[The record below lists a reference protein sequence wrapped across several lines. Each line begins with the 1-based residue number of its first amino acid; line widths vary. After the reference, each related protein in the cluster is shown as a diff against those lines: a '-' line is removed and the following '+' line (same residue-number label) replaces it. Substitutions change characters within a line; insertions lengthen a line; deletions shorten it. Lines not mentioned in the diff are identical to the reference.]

1 MPRVLLVANGPSPTA
16 GLIATLREGGFD
28 AETAVNPDDAVN
40 RLQEGGFELVVSDC
54 GRPGSERLELCRR
67 IKAHPRLRRLPVVLV
82 IQHAEPAEVLRG
94 LEAGADAFLSSDVA
108 PYAIVPRLHQVLT
121 RRGVAAADSV
131 SLKLGETNFAL
142 RTSYEKLLDVLVAAS
157 EDIAHLN
164 QRHQYEIE
172 QRLKAEHALRESMQR
187 HRSLVVAT
195 SQIIWT
201 TDAEGQVVDD
211 LPSWRAFTGRTREQL
226 LGWGWLEDLHPED
239 RERTAEVWSQAV
251 DGRTRYETEYRLR
264 RADGVY
270 RYVAV
275 RGVPLCDSQDWTE
288 NYWEDSALSIPGTA
302 LVPADVPIREWVGVC
317 TDVTER
323 KDAEAALV
331 EERDL
336 LHALMDHVPDQI
348 YFKDASSRFTRV
360 NRTVATRFGLA
371 DPSAV
376 VGKSDVDFF
385 ADEHAQKAMRDEQ
398 EAMRTGQ
405 PIVACEER
413 EEWPDGRVTWD
424 STTKV
429 PLRDRAGT
437 IIGTFGISRDITRN
451 KQAEAELHK
460 AKEAAEA
467 ANRAKSEFL
476 ANMSHEIRT
485 PMNAIIGM
493 TELLGDTELTLEQ
506 REYLELVRKSADAL
520 LDVVNDILDFS
531 KIDAGKL
538 ELDRADFSLRDVLG
552 DTLSTLS
559 LRAYQKGLELACD
572 VAADV
577 HDDLFGDSGRLRQ
590 IVTNL
595 VGNALKF
602 TEAGEVVVVVKPTVE
617 PETGNYLTEN
627 GAERPPTP
635 CPRGDGPPGLSGAPP
650 TLSLQFAV
658 RDTGI
663 GIPLEKQKQIFDAF
677 TQADSSTTRRYGG
690 TGLGLTISSRLVEMM
705 GGRIWVESEVGVGST
720 FHFTAK
726 FGRARVPAA
735 ARSPNELARLR
746 GLRVLVV
753 DDNDTNRRILQEDL
767 AHWEMRPVTAA
778 SGPAALDCLDQAA
791 SASDPFALILLD
803 AHMPGMDGFTLAD
816 RIRNRPDAA
825 GAKLLMLT
833 SGGQPGD
840 AARCRELRFAGYLT
854 KPVKQADLWRA
865 LLRALN
871 VVSEDA
877 VRHSTPRRASSRRLR
892 VLVAEDNPINQKL
905 AVRLL
910 ERQGHAVV
918 VAGNGREAF
927 AALFGEHGE
936 IDRARN
942 GTQMGGENHGSGVG
956 QGPSTPNR
964 ATRFDLVLMDVQM
977 PEMDGLETTMAIRAR
992 EKTAHADRTAGDHI
1006 PIIAMTAYAMTGDR
1020 ERCLAAG
1027 MDAYISKPIRADEL
1041 FAVIDM
1047 VTQAS
1052 TGGDGP
1058 PGLSL
1063 GTVAVIDLVTQ
1074 ASTPAADTPPT
1085 IKLTDVLDWKEALA
1099 HVRGDVGLL
1108 RELVALFVDEW
1119 PKWLAALS
1127 DGQVRGDAEQI
1138 KHTAHTIKGSVGT
1151 FAMKEACSV
1160 VQQLHD
1166 LAAAGRLDG
1175 SAELLA
1181 QIERQLNRLLPALNA
1196 FAKGGDPNALVP
1208 FTK

>member
-1 MPRVLLVANGPSPTA
+1 MPRVLLVANGPNPTA
-16 GLIATLREGGFD
+16 GLTATLREGGFD
-28 AETAVNPDDAVN
+28 AETAANPDDAVN

-54 GRPGSERLELCRR
+54 GRAGGDPLEVCRR
-67 IKAHPRLRRLPVVLV
+67 IKAHPRLKHLPVVLV
-82 IQHAEPAEVLRG
+82 VQHAEPTEVLCG
-94 LEAGADAFLSSDVA
+94 LEAGADAFLSSDAA
-108 PYAIVPRLHQVLT
+108 PNAIVPRLRQVLT
-121 RRGVAAADSV
+121 RRGGVAAKSAV
-131 SLKLGETNFAL
+131 SRSLGETNYQL
-142 RTSYEKLLDVLVAAS
+142 RTSYEKLLDVLIAAS

-164 QRHQYEIE
+164 QRHQFEIE

-211 LPSWRAFTGRTREQL
+211 LPSWRAFTGRIREQL

-239 RERTAEVWSQAV
+239 RERTAEVWSRAV
-251 DGRTRYETEYRLR
+251 ACRTRYETEYRLR

-288 NYWEDSALSIPGTA
+288 NYWEDSALSRTGAA
-302 LVPADVPIREWVGVC
+302 LVPPDAPIREWVGVC
-317 TDVTER
+317 TDVTEQ
-323 KDAEAALV
+323 KYAEAALV
-331 EERDL
+331 RERDL

-348 YFKDASSRFTRV
+348 YFKDAGSRFTRV
-360 NRTVATRFGLA
+360 NRAVAARFGLA
-371 DPSAV
+371 DPSAA
-376 VGKSDVDFF
+376 VGKCDFDFF
-385 ADEHAQKAMRDEQ
+385 ADEHAQQAMHDEQ
-398 EAMRTGQ
+398 EAIRTGQ
-405 PIVACEER
+405 AIVACEER
-413 EEWPDGRVTWD
+413 ETWPDGRISWN

-429 PLRDRAGT
+429 PLRDRAGA

-460 AKEAAEA
+460 AKEAAES

-493 TELLGDTELTLEQ
+493 TELLGDTELSLEQ

-572 VAADV
+572 VKAEV

-602 TEAGEVVVVVKPTVE
+602 TEAGEVVLVVKPSE
-617 PETGNYLTEN
+617 EEHETGNHLEVNGGTPTQSPFAPRTVPPFAPRKDSLT
-627 GAERPPTP
+627 
-635 CPRGDGPPGLSGAPP
+635 LH
-650 TLSLQFAV
+650 FAV

-690 TGLGLTISSRLVEMM
+690 TGLGLTISSRLVELM

-726 FGRARVPAA
+726 FGHARVPAA
-735 ARSPNELARLR
+735 GRSPAELARVR

-753 DDNDTNRRILQEDL
+753 DDNDTNRRILEEDL
-767 AHWEMRPVTAA
+767 ARWEMRPVTAA

-803 AHMPGMDGFTLAD
+803 AHMPGMDGFTLAG
-816 RIRNRPDAA
+816 RIRERPDAA

-871 VVSEDA
+871 VVSEDS

-927 AALFGEHGE
+927 AALFG
-936 IDRARN
+936 DRRENERAKN
-942 GTQMGGENHGSGVG
+942 GTQTSAENHGTGVG
-956 QGPSTPNR
+956 HGLSMPPQAR
-964 ATRFDLVLMDVQM
+964 RFDLVLMDVQM

-992 EKTAHADRTAGDHI
+992 EKNAHLNQTAGDHV

-1041 FAVIDM
+1041 FD
-1047 VTQAS
+1047 
-1052 TGGDGP
+1052 
-1058 PGLSL
+1058 
-1063 GTVAVIDLVTQ
+1063 VIDLLTQ
-1074 ASTPAADTPPT
+1074 SSTPAADMPAT
-1085 IKLTDVLDWKEALA
+1085 IKLTDILDWKEALD
-1099 HVRGDVGLL
+1099 HVRGDVELL
-1108 RELVALFVDEW
+1108 RELVAIFVDEW
-1119 PKWLAALS
+1119 PKWLAALR
-1127 DGQVRGDAEQI
+1127 DGQVRGDVE
-1138 KHTAHTIKGSVGT
+1138 KVKRTAHTLKGSVGT
-1151 FAMKEACSV
+1151 FAMKEVCSV
-1160 VQQLHD
+1160 VQQLQD
-1166 LAAAGRLDG
+1166 LAAGGCLDG

-1181 QIERQLNRLLPALNA
+1181 EIDEQLSRLAPVLNA
-1196 FAKGGDPNALVP
+1196 FAKGGDPNALV
-1208 FTK
+1208 